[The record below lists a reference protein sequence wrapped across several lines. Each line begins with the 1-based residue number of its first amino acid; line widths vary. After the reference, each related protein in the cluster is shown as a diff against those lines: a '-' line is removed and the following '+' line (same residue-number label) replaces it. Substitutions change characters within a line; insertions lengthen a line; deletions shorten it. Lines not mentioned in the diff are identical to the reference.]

1 MKRRKSETEIPFV
14 QLSRAFFESVALAA
28 VSLAARRILNRLIAE
43 HLTHYGKANG
53 RLAASYER
61 FAAHAGVDKS
71 DVSSA
76 LAELVD
82 VGLIFIQH
90 GLWSTSTKRFPNR
103 YRLTC
108 EIWGPPTPCSRRC
121 QAEGI
126 ALYVTHLP
134 NTSLW
139 QLDDGTQISEAAA
152 RIVVTH
158 PNIIGVGD
166 CLIDDRNA
174 SQTFRFVEEEGEN

>member
-1 MKRRKSETEIPFV
+1 MGAMSE
-14 QLSRAFFESVALAA
+14 
-28 VSLAARRILNRLIAE
+28 AARMAIGRRAARARRRRERNLKTADAVL
-43 HLTHYGKANG
+43 KAM
-53 RLAASYER
+53 
-61 FAAHAGVDKS
+61 
-71 DVSSA
+71 
-76 LAELVD
+76 
-82 VGLIFIQH
+82 
-90 GLWSTSTKRFPNR
+90 
-103 YRLTC
+103 
-108 EIWGPPTPCSRRC
+108 